1 MVEPLVQAE
10 AHPVVAHLLFEFGGE
25 ERVLHLAEM
34 KPGAAALH
42 EPLVGRA
49 VFQQEIV
56 GGCDPADGAAAKVH
70 VVGLGG
76 VHVLG
81 IDGPF
86 RAVVEAVVVEQGQ
99 LVALV
104 AREVAEAAG
113 LHPPVEDVHVGEG
126 ASCRS
131 VARSAQLEA
140 GKLFHAAVAHID
152 KGCCIDH
159 RSESLALG
167 ELVLQ
172 RQFTLAEE
180 SGQSCVV
187 ELRAVAVVGKL
198 RVEAA
203 RVEVLVHARSVQPLV
218 SDAARNVQVEV
229 LPAEVVGLVVQHTAE
244 VFLSQLGERTDRI
257 GHVARE
263 DGRLRRCHQAD
274 LSQACI
280 TAPVGRQLVYR

>member
-1 MVEPLVQAE
+1 MT
-10 AHPVVAHLLFEFGGE
+10 AHLLFEFGGE

-34 KPGAAALH
+34 EPGTAALH
-42 EPLVGRA
+42 ESFVGRA

-56 GGCDPADGAAAKVH
+56 RSRDPTDGAAAKVH

-81 IDGPF
+81 IDRPF

-99 LVALV
+99 LMALV

-126 ASCRS
+126 ASSRS

-159 RSESLALG
+159 RPESLALG

-172 RQFTLAEE
+172 RQSSLIEE
-180 SGQSCVV
+180 SGQSSVV

-203 RVEVLVHARSVQPLV
+203 RVEVLVHARRVEPLV
-218 SDAARNVQVEV
+218 ADASRNVQVEV
-229 LPAEVVGLVVQHTAE
+229 LPAEVVRLVVQNAAE
-244 VFLSQLGERTDRI
+244 VLLSQLGE
-257 GHVARE
+257 
-263 DGRLRRCHQAD
+263 
-274 LSQACI
+274 
-280 TAPVGRQLVYR
+280 